1 MLEFDQAP
9 QRQRGFTPL
18 QVRVA
23 GSGEVVAWNIVVT
36 RHGTE
41 KTSTKKGTKI

>member
-1 MLEFDQAP
+1 MRDVEMAQDRSVLEFDQAP

-23 GSGEVVAWNIVVT
+23 G
-36 RHGTE
+36 
-41 KTSTKKGTKI
+41 